1 MTIVSSENSV
11 KTVLVDEPTK
21 EQVRMIIE
29 LYRIQGW
36 LETVDDKSTQLISR
50 LIAGSHCFVV
60 ALIEDNIV
68 GMGRAISDGV
78 SDAYIQD
85 LTVLEEYRKQ
95 GIARRILQTI
105 LERLHSDG
113 LQWIGLIAEPGS
125 IGLYHHAGF
134 QQMPDWIPMLMKR
147 NI

>member
-1 MTIVSSENSV
+1 MIVSSEHSV
-11 KTVLVDEPTK
+11 KTIIIDEPTK

-29 LYRIQGW
+29 LYLTQGW
-36 LETVDDKSTQLISR
+36 METVDDKSTQLTSR
-50 LIAGSHCFVV
+50 LITGSHCFVV
-60 ALIEDNIV
+60 AMIEDNVV

-85 LTVLEEYRKQ
+85 LTVREEYRKQ

-105 LERLHSDG
+105 LGKLHSDG

-134 QQMPDWIPMLMKR
+134 RQMPAWIPMLMKR

>member
-1 MTIVSSENSV
+1 MMTVSSVNTI
-11 KTVLVDEPTK
+11 KTVFVDAPTK
-21 EQVRMIIE
+21 EQVLMITE
-29 LYRIQGW
+29 LYRLQGW
-36 LETVDDKSTQLISR
+36 LETVDDKSVQLISR
-50 LIAGSHCFVV
+50 LITGSHCFVV
-60 ALIEDNIV
+60 AAVEDRIV

-85 LTVLEEYRKQ
+85 LTVREEYRKQ

-105 LERLHSDG
+105 LEKLFSDG

-134 QQMPDWIPMLMKR
+134 QQMTTWTPMLIKR